1 MKIKSLL
8 IVVLLAT
15 CVSWLSAYQP
25 FRRSDL
31 VEAGATMVL
40 RISNGSAFMNTLKES
55 SFGKLW
61 NSPEMKPFLNGRS
74 LEEAL
79 IKGIFLPQTEAAAM
93 AEAYHLNREILSMFS
108 GEVIMAIELGQGEN
122 ETKLFFLVEMNEPDY
137 KKIRGLIEQE
147 NKVAGKK
154 SVTHRHT
161 FQGVELIQDVITGDD
176 ENETHEWMAFCGNTF
191 INGSSRQWVEQCIV
205 RLKKES
211 PEKPSGPP
219 SLQLWL
225 PEGALQRVLKEAGKG
240 DPAEPETPED
250 TGPDNTAI
258 FKALGIDALGKIA
271 LEWKRTP
278 YGAELNLQVRAKGE
292 PGGLWTLF
300 SKDPAPRGLILG
312 YVPGDA
318 LSFQVTRLNIQAF
331 WEEIPSMLEA
341 FGPEASARFKMFLT
355 YGAQML
361 QVDLGRD
368 IVANLDSVFTSYSRL
383 EGTEDITL
391 TAWQLRDA
399 AAIEKALGKMFAEG
413 SWARTMM
420 KENFE
425 VLDLPEHKVYIF
437 KFPKM
442 EMPAGGDQT
451 PEKPVIT
458 YVPYGISVVEGD
470 LVVGRLSLVRS
481 FIDGSRDKKE
491 GRKFYKSPLYSFMDR
506 RVPDNAIGYGLSDIN
521 QLLRPGLDYFKKIGR
536 NAQKPPETPELPEG
550 HPETP
555 GKPDAMSTF
564 FGNLKFDRLPSPEF
578 LGSFF
583 GPWIS
588 FYQFDGN
595 RLTATWEFHNPQK
608 SSKK

>member
-8 IVVLLAT
+8 IVLLLAA
-15 CVSWLSAYQP
+15 CISRLPAYQP

-31 VEAGATMVL
+31 VEAGATVVL
-40 RISNGSAFMNTLKES
+40 RISNGSAFMNALEES

-61 NSPEMKPFLNGRS
+61 NSPEMKPFLNGQS
-74 LEEAL
+74 LQEAL
-79 IKGIFLPQTEAAAM
+79 IKGIFLPHTEDAAVD
-93 AEAYHLNREILSMFS
+93 EAYHLNREILSMFG
-108 GEVIMAIELGQGEN
+108 GEVIMAIDLGQGEN

-154 SVTHRHT
+154 TVTHRHT

-176 ENETHEWMAFCGNTF
+176 EKETHEWMAFSGNTF
-191 INGSSRQWVEQCIV
+191 INGSTRRWVEQCIV

-211 PEKPSGPP
+211 PGKPPGPP

-225 PEGALQRVLKEAGKG
+225 PDGALQRAWKAAEKEE
-240 DPAEPETPED
+240 PAEQETPGD
-250 TGPDNTAI
+250 TGPDNKAI
-258 FKALGIDALGKIA
+258 FKALGIDALGKVS
-271 LEWKRTP
+271 LECKMTP

-292 PGGLWTLF
+292 PVGLWTLF

-312 YVPGDA
+312 YVPENA

-331 WEEIPSMLEA
+331 WEEIPTMLEA
-341 FGPEASARFKMFLT
+341 FGPEASARFKMFLA

-413 SWARTMM
+413 SWVRTMM

-425 VLDLPEHKVYIF
+425 VLDLPEHKVYIL
-437 KFPKM
+437 KVPKM
-442 EMPAGGDQT
+442 EMPAGDQASQ
-451 PEKPVIT
+451 KPVIT

-481 FIDGSRDKKE
+481 FINGSRDKKE

-506 RVPDNAIGYGLSDIN
+506 RVPDNAMGYGLSDIN
-521 QLLRPGLDYFKKIGR
+521 QLLRPGLDYFKKIGQ
-536 NAQKPPETPELPEG
+536 NAQKPPEAPELPEG

-555 GKPDAMSTF
+555 APGKPDAIGTF
-564 FGNLKFDRLPSPEF
+564 FGNLKFDQLPSPEF

-595 RLTATWEFHNPQK
+595 QFTATWEFHNPRK
-608 SSKK
+608 IR